1 MSYLH
6 EDETQPR
13 TAMRTAK
20 RVVRREARVSM
31 AELPVTDNEVP
42 LQIMVPASVRR
53 RVGVLSAERGENLRT
68 TILRGLIAIGVDVP
82 KDELVDRRGR
92 RRQE

>member
-1 MSYLH
+1 
-6 EDETQPR
+6 
-13 TAMRTAK
+13 MRTAK
-20 RVVRREARVSM
+20 RVVRREARSSVD
-31 AELPVTDNEVP
+31 ERRTLDNEVP
-42 LQIMVPASVRR
+42 LQVMVPASVRR

-68 TILRGLIAIGVDVP
+68 TILRGLVAIGVEVP